1 MGDTTALTLLAELA
15 ELEQLNRKQIAALV
29 GVAPLNRDSGTLQG
43 KRTTWGGRATVRSAL
58 YMAALSLVR
67 ARKTELAA
75 FHQRLVA
82 SGKPFK
88 VAITAVMR
96 KLLTALNAMLRD
108 HKSWASAS
116 LTA

>member
-1 MGDTTALTLLAELA
+1 MARESPPPT
-15 ELEQLNRKQIAALV
+15 
-29 GVAPLNRDSGTLQG
+29 NRDSGTLKG

-67 ARKTELAA
+67 TRKGDLAA

-82 SGKPFK
+82 AGKPFK

-108 HKSWASAS
+108 NKSWG
-116 LTA
+116 